1 MHDSFFCLH
10 IEHSREEFVE
20 TDDLD
25 MIWKVWWLAMIFM
38 QFLKSIVV
46 GSSSCR
52 IDSLKLEEGDQR
64 VEVSVPS
71 FDEDSGHGH
80 NQWGTHSRR

>member
-1 MHDSFFCLH
+1 
-10 IEHSREEFVE
+10 
-20 TDDLD
+20 
-25 MIWKVWWLAMIFM
+25 MIFM
-38 QFLKSIVV
+38 QFLKFIVV

-80 NQWGTHSRR
+80 NHCGTHSRR